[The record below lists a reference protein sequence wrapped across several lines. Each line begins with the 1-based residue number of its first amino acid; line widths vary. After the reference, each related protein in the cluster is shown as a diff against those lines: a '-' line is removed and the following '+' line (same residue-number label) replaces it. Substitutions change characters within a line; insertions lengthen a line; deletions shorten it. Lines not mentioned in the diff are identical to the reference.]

1 MRNLPLDVT
10 SPAADPFALD
20 DVTGGASVL
29 RALPPEA
36 EPRLVARY
44 LRGENPLAAGAELCR
59 RGDARALAALTG
71 AVAYL
76 APEDL
81 GSLADCGGDAGSSAL
96 AAAVLASWLTP
107 AQRVAAAEALGRANV
122 TSASYAA
129 LAEIAE
135 GAKKPPW
142 SQAAAALA
150 VVGPKAPT
158 PVRDEM
164 ERLRTVARQ
173 VRDGV
178 RGVLRRQE
186 FQRAIASGSLHPAVA
201 SLVGDGG
208 EFLAG
213 LLPPIADAAREPLTP
228 YLLTALRAPAD
239 DVRAKIL
246 GFLQRRWR
254 EVAAA
259 PLGGV
264 ARTTFKPRDVGIALA
279 AVRALAALGAHDDLV
294 TVTGAMSGAVRGAA
308 LGELAKVAERGAL
321 EADGALVNAALTRAV
336 GDPDASV
343 RARAEMLLRARGA

>member
-1 MRNLPLDVT
+1 MT
-10 SPAADPFALD
+10 SPSDDPFALD
-20 DVTGGASVL
+20 DVSGGASVL

-36 EPRLVARY
+36 AARLVARY

-59 RGDARALAALTG
+59 RGDSRALAALTG
-71 AVAYL
+71 AAAYL

-81 GSLADCGGDAGSSAL
+81 SALADCGADAGSSAL
-96 AAAVLASWLTP
+96 AAVTLAPWLTP
-107 AQRVAAAEALGRANV
+107 AQRVAAAEALGRASV
-122 TSASYAA
+122 TAAGYAA

-150 VVGPKAPT
+150 VVGPKATT

-186 FQRAIASGSLHPAVA
+186 FQRAIASGALHPAVA
-201 SLVGDGG
+201 FLVGDGG

-213 LLPPIADAAREPLTP
+213 LLPPIADSAREPLTP
-228 YLLTALRAPAD
+228 YLLTAMRAPAD
-239 DVRAKIL
+239 EVRAKIL

-259 PLGGV
+259 PLGCV

-279 AVRALAALGAHDDLV
+279 SVRALAAVGAHDELV
-294 TVTGAMSGAVRGAA
+294 AVVGAMSGAVRGAA

-321 EADGALVNAALTRAV
+321 EADGALVTAALVRAM
-336 GDPDASV
+336 GDSDASV
-343 RARAEMLLRARGA
+343 RARAEAMTRARGA